1 MDTQP
6 TESPRRPVNS
16 VLFHLVLA
24 SRISGEAGGEEKV
37 RMQKVPLSVPDAG
50 RPGEPGPQLLT
61 SRVGASQLCVQAWLG
76 DAVVTVE
83 IKTALPS

>member
-1 MDTQP
+1 
-6 TESPRRPVNS
+6 
-16 VLFHLVLA
+16 
-24 SRISGEAGGEEKV
+24 
-37 RMQKVPLSVPDAG
+37 MQKVPLPVPDVG